1 MATLATLMG
10 MDPTHSET
18 TPAGRPIA
26 ITEDG
31 VVVKG
36 LLAQRG

>member
-1 MATLATLMG
+1 

-31 VVVKG
+31 VAVKA
-36 LLAQRG
+36 LLA